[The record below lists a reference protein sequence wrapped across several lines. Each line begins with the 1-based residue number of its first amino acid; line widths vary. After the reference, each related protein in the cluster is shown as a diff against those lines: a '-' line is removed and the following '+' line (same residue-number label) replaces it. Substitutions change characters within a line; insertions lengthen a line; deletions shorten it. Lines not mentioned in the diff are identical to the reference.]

1 LKSKVQPLEKD
12 IQALK
17 KDVIEGLRQ
26 CSHCK
31 MCVGVCP
38 TYEGW
43 YTQSS
48 MGRLA
53 AIYAFLEYGLGSEKE
68 LSKLLFSCVACRR
81 CQNICRAMS
90 AGTETTDLII
100 KARNLLV
107 KRSEAKGEDS

>member
-1 LKSKVQPLEKD
+1 LKSKLQALEKD
-12 IQALK
+12 I
-17 KDVIEGLRQ
+17 IEGLRQ

-31 MCVGVCP
+31 MCVSACP

-53 AIYAFLEYGLGSEKE
+53 AIYAFLMYGLGSEKE
-68 LSKLLFSCVACRR
+68 LSKLLFSCSTCRR

-90 AGTETTDLII
+90 AGVETTDLIV
-100 KARNLLV
+100 KARNLLAI
-107 KRSEAKGEDS
+107 KFEAKGEDANG